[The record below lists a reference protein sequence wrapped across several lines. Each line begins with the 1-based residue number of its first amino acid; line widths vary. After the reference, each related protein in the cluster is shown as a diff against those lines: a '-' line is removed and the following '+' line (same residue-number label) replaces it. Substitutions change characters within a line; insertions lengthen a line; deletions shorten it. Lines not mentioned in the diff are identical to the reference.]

1 MAGKLGIL
9 AGSGELPLRL
19 IEACRAEGRPYF
31 VLAFAGSCDPLS
43 IQGQPHR
50 FIRLGAGGAG
60 LKILRENGVAEL
72 VLAGGVKRPSF
83 AALRPDWRALRF
95 FMKIGLRA
103 MTDFGDDRLFR
114 AIIAELELEG
124 FRIVGAQ
131 DILTSLLAPA
141 GVLGTVAPGAS
152 AEADIR
158 AGIAAARVYGAKD
171 IGQAVVM
178 RQGAIVDREDADG
191 TDALLRRCAACRE
204 AQGGVLV
211 KMAKPQQERRADL
224 PAIGAQTVA
233 SAAAAGLKGI
243 AIEAGGCLVLD
254 RAAVVAA
261 ADRAGIFVIGV
272 GAPQEPSTAREPML
286 IYIVAGEPSGDLLGG
301 RLMHALKERTQGRV
315 RFAGIGGETM
325 AAEGLESRVALS
337 ELAVMGVLE
346 VLPAARRIF
355 RRVGETVADI
365 QRQKPAALVT
375 IDSSGFTWRIA
386 ERLRKAG
393 STLPIIHY
401 VAPMVWAWRASR
413 AKRMARWYDHL
424 IALLPFEPPY
434 FTAAGLS
441 CAYVGH
447 SVVGSG
453 ADKGD
458 GVGFRRRHAIPV
470 DAPLLAMLPG
480 SRRGEVGTLLPI
492 FAAVAQRIADTHP
505 NLRIVVPT
513 TANVADAVENTL
525 ASWPLSTIVVRGTA
539 EKYDAFAACNVALA
553 ASGTVALELAMAK
566 LPSVI
571 TYRINPI
578 THAYVSRVVKVDYAN
593 LVNVVLGREAV
604 PELLQYDCTSEK
616 LAAAVTRLLDDKAAA
631 SEQIAAGQEALRVLG
646 YGGLSPAL
654 RAADEVLAAIARKA
668 RPG

>member
-9 AGSGELPLRL
+9 AGSGELPLKL
-19 IEACRAEGRPYF
+19 IEACRAEGRSYF
-31 VLAFAGSCDPLS
+31 VLAFAGSCDPLGM
-43 IQGQPHR
+43 QGQPHQ
-50 FIRLGAGGAG
+50 FIRLGAGGTG
-60 LKILRENGVAEL
+60 LKILRENGVEEL
-72 VLAGGVKRPSF
+72 VLAGGVMRPSLR
-83 AALRPDWRALRF
+83 ALRPDWRTMRF
-95 FMKIGLRA
+95 FLKIGMRA

-124 FRIVGAQ
+124 FRVVGAQ
-131 DILTSLLAPA
+131 NILTSLLAPA

-158 AGIAAARVYGAKD
+158 AGIAAARVYGAQD

-178 RQGAIVDREDADG
+178 RQGAIVDREDAAG
-191 TDALLRRCAACRE
+191 TDALLRRCASSRA

-261 ADRAGIFVIGV
+261 ADRAGIFIIGV
-272 GAPQEPSTAREPML
+272 SALHDRGTSEPML

-301 RLMHALKERTQGRV
+301 RLMRALKERTQGQV

-355 RRVGETVADI
+355 RRVAETVADI
-365 QRQKPAALVT
+365 QREKPAVLVT

-393 STLPIIHY
+393 NPLPMIHY
-401 VAPMVWAWRASR
+401 VAPMVWAWRGGR

-424 IALLPFEPPY
+424 MALLPFEPRY
-434 FTAAGLS
+434 FTAVGLS

-447 SVVGSG
+447 SVVESG
-453 ADKGD
+453 ADGGD
-458 GVGFRRRHAIPV
+458 GAGFRRRHAIPA

-480 SRRGEVGTLLPI
+480 SRRGEVSTLLPI
-492 FAAVAQRIADTHP
+492 FAEVAQRVADTHP
-505 NLRIVVPT
+505 NLRVVVPT
-513 TANVADAVENTL
+513 TANVADAVEAAL
-525 ASWPLSTIVVRGTA
+525 ASWPLATIVLRGTA
-539 EKYDAFAACNVALA
+539 EKYDAFAASDVALA

-566 LPSVI
+566 LPSIV

-593 LVNVVLGREAV
+593 LINVVLGREAV
-604 PELLQYDCTSEK
+604 PELLQYECTPEK

-646 YGGLSPAL
+646 YGGVSPAL
-654 RAADEVLAAIARKA
+654 RAADEVLGVIARK
-668 RPG
+668 GQQG